1 MGDMVPAVE
10 MKGVFMSFD
19 GVEALKNVDFSV
31 LQGEIHGLAG
41 KNGAG
46 KSTLMKVLTGV
57 HVQTD
62 GTIRIFGE
70 DIDRHSPVK
79 TREKWISMIFQEFS
93 LIPELS
99 VVQNIFF
106 NSEPK
111 RLRLIRDRECTRIV
125 QDFFKSI
132 DLPID
137 PRERVKN
144 LSTAEMQLVEISK
157 AVLKEKK
164 ILIMDEPTAALEM
177 HQKERLFTLIRR
189 LKSQGV
195 SIIFITHNLD
205 DMMKISDR
213 ISVIRNSE
221 RVMTK
226 DTRTLSTDEVIDQ
239 MLGEQKYVGA
249 KRAWRS
255 IDVSSPLLTVK
266 NFSCRGARG
275 RVAFSLYRGEVLG
288 LAGLKGSGQNEI
300 LDELFGVTSR
310 GTGEIVMKDRRLSI
324 RHTWDAIRKGII
336 LVPGNRQ
343 VQGLV
348 LKHSLY
354 FNVTLPIL
362 RSLSRLFLINDRK
375 GIRIAEQFVK
385 RLEIK
390 AGSLNSPAS
399 SLSGGNQQKVVLSK
413 ALATNPSVMLLDDP
427 TFGVDIHAKSEIVT
441 IVEEFAAAGNGVLFV
456 SSDLE
461 ELLLNCDRILVIKN
475 GEITREFA
483 DVLKGGLTLRDLT
496 ATVQA

>member
-1 MGDMVPAVE
+1 MNGLMPAIE
-10 MKGVFMSFD
+10 MKGISMSFD

-31 LQGEIHGLAG
+31 QQGEIHGLAG

-57 HVQTD
+57 HTQTH

-70 DIDRHSPVK
+70 DIEKHMHVRS
-79 TREKWISMIFQEFS
+79 RERWISMIFQEFS

-99 VVQNIFF
+99 VVQNIYF
-106 NSEPK
+106 NAEPK
-111 RLRLIRDRECTRIV
+111 RLFLIRDGECERIV
-125 QDFFKSI
+125 RDFFQTI
-132 DLPID
+132 DLQID
-137 PRERVKN
+137 PREKVKN

-157 AVLKEKK
+157 SVLKQKK

-177 HQKERLFTLIRR
+177 QQKERLFTLIRL
-189 LKSQGV
+189 LKEQGV

-213 ISVIRNSE
+213 VSVIRNAE
-221 RVMTK
+221 RVLTK
-226 DTRTLSTDEVIDQ
+226 DIGELSLNEVIDQ
-239 MLGEQKYVGA
+239 MLGDKQYVSA
-249 KRAWRS
+249 RRS
-255 IDVSSPLLTVK
+255 WKQIDASSPLLSVR
-266 NFSCRGARG
+266 NLSCRG
-275 RVAFSLYRGEVLG
+275 RVKNVTFQLSRGEVLG
-288 LAGLKGSGQNEI
+288 LAGLKGSGQTDI
-300 LDELFGVTSR
+300 LNELFGVTTR
-310 GTGEIVMKDRRLSI
+310 GTGEIRIGDRQLTI
-324 RHTWDAIRKGII
+324 RRTKDAIAKGII

-343 VQGLV
+343 VQGLI
-348 LKHSLY
+348 LRHSLY

-362 RSLSRLFLINDRK
+362 RLLRRLFLINDRK
-375 GIRIAEQFVK
+375 GSSIVQEFVN

-390 AGSLNSPAS
+390 MSSIASPVS

-413 ALATNPSVMLLDDP
+413 ALATHPSIMLLDDP
-427 TFGVDIHAKSEIVT
+427 TFGVDIHAKSEIVK
-441 IVEEFAAAGNGVLFV
+441 IVEEFAVRGNGVLFV

-475 GEITREFA
+475 GEITKEFA
-483 DVLKGGLTLRDLT
+483 DVLKGGLTLRELT